1 VRRASCAGMA
11 GLRQALALT
20 AREEFE
26 RVPPIFPLHRLPWE
40 LQRRILSY
48 ADPRGL
54 LAWACEAA
62 RDTFGVSWALGVMY
76 AWDEDRYT
84 ALASAAENERV
95 QDALAVDEAE
105 LEARFPTCDIYWR
118 AAKES
123 DAAMQFQ
130 RPEGPDPSVCEC
142 IVDSWRAFASCLLS
156 IPLGHEQEPF
166 DMEGGASLY
175 YPETEKVLETLW
187 NDRFCK
193 VLYPMAAD
201 DVFLRSSVLRHRTVR
216 TVPSNCTLLG
226 TIARFQPGV
235 TLTSSVF
242 SRQHAGAKWTQRSLA
257 EAVVA
262 AHTLHAHPP
271 PLAGIAHLT
280 CGVRVLACFVD
291 LCVFR

>member
-1 VRRASCAGMA
+1 MA

-76 AWDEDRYT
+76 AWDEHKYM
-84 ALASAAENERV
+84 ALASAAEKERV
-95 QDALAVDEAE
+95 QDTLAVDEAE
-105 LEARFPTCDIYWR
+105 LEEHLASCDNYWL

-130 RPEGPDPSVCEC
+130 RLEGPDAHVCEC

-166 DMEGGASLY
+166 DMEAGASLY
-175 YPETEKVLETLW
+175 YRETENVLELLW
-187 NDRFCK
+187 KDRFCK

-201 DVFLRSSVLRHRTVR
+201 DVFLRSSVLRHRTV
-216 TVPSNCTLLG
+216 SLIEYLG
-226 TIARFQPGV
+226 IV
-235 TLTSSVF
+235 TLCGRLVENTMDFCKRNEACTVKDASTTCYWKKRAKAKVQRMHDRGVYDALCTMYLRDVGF
-242 SRQHAGAKWTQRSLA
+242 TGRAARLYGA
-257 EAVVA
+257 
-262 AHTLHAHPP
+262 P
-271 PLAGIAHLT
+271 
-280 CGVRVLACFVD
+280 
-291 LCVFR
+291 